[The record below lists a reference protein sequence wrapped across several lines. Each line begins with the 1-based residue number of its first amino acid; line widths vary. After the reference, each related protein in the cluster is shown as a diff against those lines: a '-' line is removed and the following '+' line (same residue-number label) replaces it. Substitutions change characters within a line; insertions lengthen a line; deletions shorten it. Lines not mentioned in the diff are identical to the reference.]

1 MTRRPP
7 AILGVW
13 SAADGGFEVRWEI
26 DQFFADSAE
35 PEQVRIDL
43 NGVPFDVLDG
53 DEVSIEVPAATVAA
67 LAVAV
72 VVVSVSFLWSGSPAE
87 EQQSSVSVPVQSGAV
102 SGNAGV
108 LPAMKPVVTLV
119 GVQPRT
125 AVTPSSIAIA
135 WKSNNYND
143 GNIFWGPSEAQRRFT
158 RNIRPPNDSVSSGV
172 FTTDQPLIAGT
183 PYFFTVEVR
192 NTLHSSTWIS
202 TTVVVRSATEAPART
217 ITFSVRQFLQNSG
230 RSVTSSLA
238 GLVGPAR
245 SVRSM
250 LLGEG

>member
-7 AILGVW
+7 TIIGVW
-13 SAADGGFEVRWEI
+13 SSADGGFEVRWEV

-35 PEQVRIDL
+35 PEKVRIDL
-43 NGVPFDVLDG
+43 NGVPFDELDG
-53 DEVSIEVPAATVAA
+53 DEVSIEVPAATIAA

-72 VVVSVSFLWSGSPAE
+72 VVVSVSFWWSGSPAE
-87 EQQSSVSVPVQSGAV
+87 EQQSSVSVPVQSGSI
-102 SGNAGV
+102 SGNTGV

-119 GVQPRT
+119 SVQPRT
-125 AVTPSSIAIA
+125 AATASSITIA

-143 GNIFWGPSEAQRRFT
+143 GNIFWGPYEAQRRFT

-192 NTLHSSTWIS
+192 NTLHSRIWIS
-202 TTVVVRSATEAPART
+202 TTVVVRSATDTPPRT
-217 ITFSVRQFLQNSG
+217 VTFSVRQFLQTSG
-230 RSVTSSLA
+230 RPVTSSLA
-238 GLVGPAR
+238 SLVGPAR
-245 SVRSM
+245 SVRRL